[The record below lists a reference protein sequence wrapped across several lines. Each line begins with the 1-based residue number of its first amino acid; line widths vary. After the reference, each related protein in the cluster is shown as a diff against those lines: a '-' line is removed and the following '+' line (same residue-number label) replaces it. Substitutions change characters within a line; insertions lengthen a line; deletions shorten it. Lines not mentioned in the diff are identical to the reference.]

1 METKTNPSNKSKL
14 SVALVVLMFLAVS
27 MVAVGF
33 AIKSTLTINDNEFE
47 DKYYVIDV
55 TDETGTVE
63 SDSFTLSP
71 SELKVYTD
79 IVLDDGVRTFNAYIE
94 GGNIV
99 QEFYVRTYTNDAPNG
114 TPVSFD
120 LTFATNIE
128 TTQYLS
134 QIVDVEHITFVPTP
148 VNGIAGLQ
156 KVTLTL
162 PLNAEVV
169 DGVKRIDIKDIT
181 GIDFTN
187 FNDVDDLI
195 PVLNTICAETY
206 SVTVNAEPVTA

>member
-1 METKTNPSNKSKL
+1 METNTNPSNKSKL

-55 TDETGTVE
+55 TDEMGNVE
-63 SDSFTLSP
+63 VASFKLSP

-79 IVLDDGVRTFNAYIE
+79 VVLDNGARTFNAYIE
-94 GGNIV
+94 GGEIV
-99 QEFYVRTYTNDAPNG
+99 QEFYVRTYTNDANA
-114 TPVSFD
+114 TFN
-120 LTFATNIE
+120 LTFETDIE
-128 TTQYLS
+128 DKQYLS
-134 QIVDVEHITFVPTP
+134 QIVDIDNISFECSP
-148 VNGIAGLQ
+148 VNGIEGLN

-162 PLNAEVV
+162 PINGG
-169 DGVKRIDIKDIT
+169 DDMDIKTIS

-195 PVLNTICAETY
+195 TVLDTICAETY
-206 SVTVNAEPVTA
+206 TVTVNAEPVTA

>member
-47 DKYYVIDV
+47 DKYYAIDY
-55 TDETGTVE
+55 TDETGEVE
-63 SDSFTLSP
+63 LVNLTLSP

-79 IVLDDGVRTFNAYIE
+79 VVLDNGARTFNAYIE
-94 GGNIV
+94 GGEIV
-99 QEFYVRTYTNDAPNG
+99 QEFYVRTYTNDANA
-114 TPVSFD
+114 TFN
-120 LTFATNIE
+120 LTFETDIE
-128 TTQYLS
+128 DKQYLS

-162 PLNAEVV
+162 PINAEVV

-195 PVLNTICAETY
+195 TVLNTICAETY

>member
-47 DKYYVIDV
+47 NKYYVIDV
-55 TDETGTVE
+55 TDEMGKVE
-63 SDSFTLSP
+63 DSFKLSP

-79 IVLDDGVRTFNAYIE
+79 IVLDDGARTFNAYIE
-94 GGNIV
+94 GGEIV

-114 TPVSFD
+114 TPVSFN
-120 LTFATNIE
+120 LTFATNIN

-156 KVTLTL
+156 KVTLTM
-162 PLNAEVV
+162 PINAEVV

-206 SVTVNAEPVTA
+206 TVTVNAEPVTA

>member
-33 AIKSTLTINDNEFE
+33 ALKSTLTINDNEFE

-71 SELKVYTD
+71 SEFKVYTN

-94 GGNIV
+94 GGEIV
-99 QEFYVRTYTNDAPNG
+99 QEFYVRTYTNDAPNN
-114 TPVSFD
+114 TPVSFN
-120 LTFATNIE
+120 LTFATNIG

-134 QIVDVEHITFVPTP
+134 QIVDLDNISFECSP
-148 VNGIAGLQ
+148 VNGIEGLN

-162 PLNAEVV
+162 TIAG
-169 DGVKRIDIKDIT
+169 GVGENMDVKDIS
-181 GIDFTN
+181 GFNFSDF
-187 FNDVDDLI
+187 DEVDDLTS
-195 PVLNTICAETY
+195 VLDTICNETY
-206 SVTVNAEPVTA
+206 TVTVNAEPVTA

>member
-1 METKTNPSNKSKL
+1 
-14 SVALVVLMFLAVS
+14 

-55 TDETGTVE
+55 TDEMGNDVE
-63 SDSFTLSP
+63 VASFKLSP

-79 IVLDDGVRTFNAYIE
+79 IVMDNGARTFNAYIE
-94 GGNIV
+94 GGDIV

-114 TPVSFD
+114 TPVSFN
-120 LTFATNIE
+120 LTFATDIE
-128 TTQYLS
+128 TKQYLS
-134 QIVDVEHITFVPTP
+134 QIVDLDNISFECSP
-148 VNGIAGLQ
+148 VDGIQGLN

-162 PLNAEVV
+162 PINGG
-169 DGVKRIDIKDIT
+169 DDMDIKTIS

-187 FNDVDDLI
+187 FNDVDDLTS
-195 PVLNTICAETY
+195 VLDTICAETY
-206 SVTVNAEPVTA
+206 SVTVTATPN

>member
-55 TDETGTVE
+55 TDEMGNVE
-63 SDSFTLSP
+63 VDSFKLSP
-71 SELKVYTD
+71 SEFKVYTD
-79 IVLDDGVRTFNAYIE
+79 IVLDNGARTFNAYIE
-94 GGNIV
+94 GGDIV

-114 TPVSFD
+114 TPVSFN
-120 LTFATNIE
+120 LTFATDIE
-128 TTQYLS
+128 TKQYLS
-134 QIVDVEHITFVPTP
+134 QIVDLDNISFECSP
-148 VNGIAGLQ
+148 VDGIQGLN

-162 PLNAEVV
+162 TIAG
-169 DGVKRIDIKDIT
+169 GVRENMDIKTIS

-187 FNDVDDLI
+187 FNDVDDLTS
-195 PVLNTICAETY
+195 VLDTICAETY
-206 SVTVNAEPVTA
+206 TVTVTATPN

>member
-1 METKTNPSNKSKL
+1 METNTNPSNKSKL

-55 TDETGTVE
+55 TDKMGNVE
-63 SDSFTLSP
+63 VDSFKLSP

-79 IVLDDGVRTFNAYIE
+79 IVMDSGARTFNAYIE
-94 GGNIV
+94 GGEVV
-99 QEFYVRTYTNDAPNG
+99 QEFYVRTYTNDRPNN
-114 TPVSFD
+114 TPVSFELD
-120 LTFATNIE
+120 FATDIM
-128 TTQYLS
+128 TKQYLS
-134 QIVDVEHITFVPTP
+134 QIVELDDNSFACSP
-148 VNGIAGLQ
+148 VDGIEGLY

-162 PLNAEVV
+162 TIAGGEGENM
-169 DGVKRIDIKDIT
+169 DIKTISIP
-181 GIDFTN
+181 GYN
-187 FNDVDDLI
+187 FSNFDDVDDLI
-195 PVLNTICAETY
+195 TVLDTICAETY

>member
-55 TDETGTVE
+55 TDEMGNVE
-63 SDSFTLSP
+63 SDSFKLSP

-79 IVLDDGVRTFNAYIE
+79 IVMDNGATRTFNAYIE
-94 GGNIV
+94 GGEIV

-114 TPVSFD
+114 TPVSFN
-120 LTFATNIE
+120 LTFATNIN

-134 QIVDVEHITFVPTP
+134 QIIDLDNTSFECSPVD
-148 VNGIAGLQ
+148 GIQGLY

-162 PLNAEVV
+162 TIAG
-169 DGVKRIDIKDIT
+169 GVGDDMDIKTIS

-187 FNDVDDLI
+187 FNVVDDLI
-195 PVLNTICAETY
+195 TVLNTICSETY
-206 SVTVNAEPVTA
+206 TVTVNAEPVTA

>member
-1 METKTNPSNKSKL
+1 METNTNPSNKSKL

-33 AIKSTLTINDNEFE
+33 AVRSTLTINDNQFE

-55 TDETGTVE
+55 TDEMGTVE
-63 SDSFTLSP
+63 DSFKLSP

-79 IVLDDGVRTFNAYIE
+79 IVMDSGARTFNAYIE
-94 GGNIV
+94 GGEIV

-114 TPVSFD
+114 TPVSFN
-120 LTFATNIE
+120 LTFATNIN

-134 QIVDVEHITFVPTP
+134 QIVDLDNISFECSP
-148 VNGIAGLQ
+148 VDGIQGLY

-162 PLNAEVV
+162 TIAG
-169 DGVKRIDIKDIT
+169 GVRENMDIKTIS

-187 FNDVDDLI
+187 FNVVDDLI
-195 PVLNTICAETY
+195 TVLDTICSETY
-206 SVTVNAEPVTA
+206 SVTVTATPN

>member
-1 METKTNPSNKSKL
+1 
-14 SVALVVLMFLAVS
+14 

-55 TDETGTVE
+55 TDEMGNVE
-63 SDSFTLSP
+63 VDSFKLSP

-79 IVLDDGVRTFNAYIE
+79 IVMDNGATRTFNAYIE
-94 GGNIV
+94 GGEIV

-114 TPVSFD
+114 TPVSFN
-120 LTFATNIE
+120 LTFAMNIN

-134 QIVDVEHITFVPTP
+134 QIVDLDNTSFECSP
-148 VNGIAGLQ
+148 VDGIQGLY

-162 PLNAEVV
+162 AIAG
-169 DGVKRIDIKDIT
+169 GVGDDMDIKTIS

-187 FNDVDDLI
+187 FNVVDDLI
-195 PVLNTICAETY
+195 TVLNTICSETY
-206 SVTVNAEPVTA
+206 TVTVNAEPVTA

>member
-55 TDETGTVE
+55 TDEMGNVE
-63 SDSFTLSP
+63 VASFKLSP

-79 IVLDDGVRTFNAYIE
+79 IVMDNGARTFNAYIE
-94 GGNIV
+94 GGDIV

-114 TPVSFD
+114 TPVSFN
-120 LTFATNIE
+120 LTFATDIE
-128 TTQYLS
+128 TKQYLS
-134 QIVDVEHITFVPTP
+134 QIVDLDNISFECSP
-148 VNGIAGLQ
+148 VDGIQGLN

-162 PLNAEVV
+162 PINGG
-169 DGVKRIDIKDIT
+169 DDMDIKTIT

-195 PVLNTICAETY
+195 TVLDTICAETY
-206 SVTVNAEPVTA
+206 TVTVNAEPVTA